1 MVKRISTQSEEA
13 FDRRDY
19 EKRKEKTRVHPSIK
33 QTSDYK
39 GERNSLPF
47 SNCVNWNERRVKF
60 HSEACLFFSSIL
72 YLSCF
77 RKFFE
82 LSNTSY
88 FIESRCKIGSFK
100 LSSFFLFFIFF
111 TKNFE
116 NAACKI
122 NTRGSTG
129 FRFHINS
136 RRLLFPP
143 HLLFPPR
150 HVYPLW
156 PCGFRTV
163 LQKRRE
169 RGEKKRKKNRRK
181 KERDRKNERDS
192 WSSWG
197 HST

>member
-1 MVKRISTQSEEA
+1 MFQEIFRSNYQ
-13 FDRRDY
+13 
-19 EKRKEKTRVHPSIK
+19 TRVILSK
-33 QTSDYK
+33 VD
-39 GERNSLPF
+39 
-47 SNCVNWNERRVKF
+47 VKLVRLNF
-60 HSEACLFFSSIL
+60 L
-72 YLSCF
+72 LSF
-77 RKFFE
+77 
-82 LSNTSY
+82 Y
-88 FIESRCKIGSFK
+88 F
-100 LSSFFLFFIFF
+100 LFF

-197 HST
+197 IARDGCR